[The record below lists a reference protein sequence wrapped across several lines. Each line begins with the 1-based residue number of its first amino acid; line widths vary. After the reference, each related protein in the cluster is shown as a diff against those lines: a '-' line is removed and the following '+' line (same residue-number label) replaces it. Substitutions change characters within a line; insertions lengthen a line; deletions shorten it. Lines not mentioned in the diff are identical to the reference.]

1 MHWARCPT
9 EGRVHAIEPTDTEQ
23 AAGRGYAEALCG
35 HRLPAEGLAVQ
46 DVPSGALC
54 LPCVIGVTAD
64 MPDPGRMGTAQ

>member
-1 MHWARCPT
+1 MGASTPSST
-9 EGRVHAIEPTDTEQ
+9 PDTER
-23 AAGRGYAEALCG
+23 AGTRGYAEALCA
-35 HRLPAEGLAVQ
+35 HRLPAEDLAVQ